1 LSKSKPEIFNSRLSP
16 GRKRYDKEAF
26 KMVDLI
32 EGKPEDLVWLKETF
46 ELKLSLF
53 TGFRLIPILDTLTE
67 LLNFVLVN
75 PSCLLL

>member
-1 LSKSKPEIFNSRLSP
+1 
-16 GRKRYDKEAF
+16 
-26 KMVDLI
+26 MVDLI